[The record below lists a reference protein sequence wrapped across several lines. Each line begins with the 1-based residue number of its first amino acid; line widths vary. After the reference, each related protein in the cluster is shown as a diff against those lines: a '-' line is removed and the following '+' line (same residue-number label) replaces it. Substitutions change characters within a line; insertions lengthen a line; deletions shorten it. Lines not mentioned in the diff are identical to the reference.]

1 MSVLKFSETNHC
13 RSGSHCSQCRDLE
26 AGRSFRESIVEK
38 YPMKGVDF
46 ECPFG
51 GEWGKPELAKPPSF
65 RPAPQPKVDRGPTT
79 PELAANYAKS
89 TARWLRA
96 GKPVVPEDEFHR
108 RLDICMACEHVRL
121 NTDGTMRKC
130 SLCGCRRKKLERAT
144 DECPDSPPRWSRFP
158 EEDIDRSGT
167 K

>member
-1 MSVLKFSETNHC
+1 MKFSETNHC
-13 RSGSHCSQCRDLE
+13 LSGSHCSQCRDLE
-26 AGRSFRESIVEK
+26 GGRSFRESLVEK
-38 YPMKGVDF
+38 YPMGSVDF

-51 GEWGKPELAKPPSF
+51 GKWGKPELAKPPLGKKPI
-65 RPAPQPKVDRGPTT
+65 RAKVGSGPTT
-79 PELAANYAKS
+79 LELAANYAKS